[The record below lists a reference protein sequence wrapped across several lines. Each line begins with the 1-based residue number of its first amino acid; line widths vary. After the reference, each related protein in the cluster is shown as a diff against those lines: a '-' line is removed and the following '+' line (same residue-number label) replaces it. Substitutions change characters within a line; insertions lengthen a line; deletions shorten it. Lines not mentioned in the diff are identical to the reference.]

1 MPKVAAKPADSGHES
16 QDVRTRLLAQKTE
29 LIGQLAEGM
38 ANQFNN
44 VMMAVTSYADLELK
58 KAGPA
63 GSRSLEQIVSNTSR
77 AASLVQKLLAFTR
90 KSVSFVRPLDL
101 NGVIADLEV
110 LLQQLVGEEVEVVL
124 SLDPAVQKVQ
134 ADQLEIEQLLLSL
147 SMNAR
152 NEMSRGGRLAVATRL
167 VTKSEGDNPE
177 SFALLS
183 VAGSARGSQSQ
194 ACDLHLTEERQVER
208 DYNLRVYLP
217 VLENGPEEAQESST
231 TVTSS
236 PSAKTIL
243 VVEDDDAVRLP
254 AADFLKMEGFKVL
267 QARTGTEAM
276 RIAQRNRSSLD
287 LLITDLVMPE
297 MSGREVA
304 EKLLETHP
312 HLKVLYMSGDANEAA
327 ASHLTGEPQNAV
339 LQKPFRLNKL
349 NDKIRDL
356 LGS

>member
-16 QDVRTRLLAQKTE
+16 QDARTRLLAQKTE

-90 KSVSFVRPLDL
+90 NSVSFVQPLEL
-101 NGVIADLEV
+101 NGVVNDLEV

-147 SMNAR
+147 AMNAR
-152 NEMSRGGRLAVATRL
+152 NEMSRGGRLTVATRL
-167 VTKSEGDNPE
+167 MTKSEDSE
-177 SFALLS
+177 TFALLS
-183 VAGSARGSQSQ
+183 VAGSERGHQPQ
-194 ACDLHLTEERQVER
+194 ACDLHLTEDRPVER
-208 DYNLRVYLP
+208 TYNLSVYLP
-217 VLENGPEEAQESST
+217 ALGNDAEEAQESST
-231 TVTSS
+231 AAASS
-236 PSAKTIL
+236 PSARTIL